1 LAVVYQDIH
10 RELIDLSK
18 AGSRKAQYQLY
29 QLYSKAMF
37 NISMRMMPSQ
47 EEAEDVLQE
56 AFTEAF
62 LKLDS
67 FRHESSFGAWLKR
80 IVINRCINAIKKKK
94 LELEYSDD
102 IGQWDEAEE
111 NNSSDIDE
119 KQMTVQAIHE
129 AVKELPEGYRVI
141 FTLYMF
147 EGYDHGEIAQIL
159 NITESTSKSQYL
171 RAKKKIKEHI
181 KLSYYE
187 RQS

>member
-1 LAVVYQDIH
+1 MAVVYQDIH

-29 QLYSKAMF
+29 QLYAKAMF
-37 NISMRMMPSQ
+37 NISCRMMPSH

-80 IVINRCINAIKKKK
+80 IVINRSINAIKKKK

-102 IGQWDEAEE
+102 IAQWDEVEE
-111 NNSSDIDE
+111 QENEDIAE
-119 KQMTVQAIHE
+119 KQLSVQAIHK
-129 AVKELPEGYRVI
+129 AVNELPEGYRVI
-141 FTLYMF
+141 FTLYAF
-147 EGYDHGEIAQIL
+147 EGYDHGEIAEIL

-181 KLSYYE
+181 KLSEYE
-187 RQS
+187 RQY